1 MSVGCQELFD
11 YLILLVKIISFA
23 EAVEI
28 KVLSLYINLKMK
40 VKSATKDFTY
50 NWKYYI
56 FFKNY
61 IVLDLAL
68 YPINVAVFWVI
79 LYLIISE
86 RMFFK
91 CWSFKKEY

>member
-50 NWKYYI
+50 N
-56 FFKNY
+56 
-61 IVLDLAL
+61 
-68 YPINVAVFWVI
+68 
-79 LYLIISE
+79 
-86 RMFFK
+86 
-91 CWSFKKEY
+91 